1 MHVEV
6 QFEHLQEREC
16 SENPCLYGRIILKM
30 GLIRIEQKGVE
41 DWIHLAQDRANGGLL
56 STG

>member
-1 MHVEV
+1 MLIWKNNVKE
-6 QFEHLQEREC
+6 
-16 SENPCLYGRIILKM
+16 M
-30 GLIRIEQKGVE
+30 GLIRMEQKGVE